1 MNLLVDPIFT
11 LTGGAK
17 VSLPGAFAALARG
30 EARGFSALRPHQRPA
45 WHMFLVQLGAL
56 AAWTA
61 GRADLPVAEA
71 EWAAMLRGLTLDRD
85 DDSPWRLVVDDW
97 RKPAFMQAPMPR
109 ERRMSRAETPDALD
123 MLIAARNHD
132 LKRAVMARAAPEDW
146 AFALVSLQTCEGYG
160 GSGRHGVARMNGG
173 SSSRPMLG
181 LAPAPTGATGD
192 TSLDPSAW
200 WARDVR
206 RLLETRR
213 AGEENALGAPGGPAL
228 LWLREWPDGEQ
239 FDLRELDPWFVE
251 ICRRVRLAET
261 GDAITAHCG
270 ASAAARIDAKA
281 YKGSVGDPWAPVHTD
296 GKGLTLSGGDFDY
309 KRLCELLFSG
319 DWTVPVLARAG
330 DGDDADMLLVAE
342 AFSRG
347 NSKTEGFKSRIVPL
361 PGKIARR
368 FAAETAATLSKA
380 QMCEIKGFS
389 TALRFALALAAAGGE
404 SGKVAKGHYAR
415 AKPAHERFDRAA
427 DRLFFPALWR
437 RVEAM
442 DNGDDAAFDAKIAFL
457 RDLKCAA
464 RAELE
469 AALPSIPCPA
479 VLRPKATARARSA
492 FAGKLRGNEACRG
505 LFDRERNNAVG

>member
-1 MNLLVDPIFT
+1 MNLIVDQILT

-17 VSLPGAFAALARG
+17 VSLAGAFAALARG
-30 EARGFSALRPHQRPA
+30 EARGFPALRPHQRPA

-71 EWAAMLRGLTLDRD
+71 EWAAMLRGLTPGHE
-85 DDSPWRLVVDDW
+85 DDSPWQLIVDEW

-109 ERRMSRAETPDALD
+109 GRKMAFAETPDALD

-146 AFALVSLQTCEGYG
+146 VFALVSLQTCEGYG
-160 GSGRHGVARMNGG
+160 GSGKHGVARMNGG

-181 LAPAPTGATGD
+181 LAPARIGD

-200 WARDVR
+200 WTRDVR

-213 AGEENALGAPGGPAL
+213 AGAENALGAPGGPAL
-228 LWLREWPDGEQ
+228 LWLRDWPDGEQ
-239 FDLRELDPWFVE
+239 LDLRALDPWFIE

-261 GDAITAHCG
+261 GEAISAHCG
-270 ASAAARIDAKA
+270 TSAAARIDAKA
-281 YKGSVGDPWAPVHTD
+281 YKGSVGDPWGPVHTD

-319 DWTVPVLARAG
+319 DWAAPLLARAG

-368 FAAETAATLSKA
+368 FAAETAAGLSKA
-380 QMCEIKGFS
+380 QMREIEGFS
-389 TALRFALALAAAGGE
+389 TALRAALALAAAGGE
-404 SGKVAKGHYAR
+404 RGKVAKGHYAR
-415 AKPAHERFDRAA
+415 AMPARRRFDRAA

-437 RVEAM
+437 RVEAA
-442 DNGDDAAFDAKIAFL
+442 DKGDDAAFDAKIAFL
-457 RDLKCAA
+457 QDLECAA
-464 RAELE
+464 RKELE

-479 VLRPKATARARSA
+479 VLRPRAEARARRA
-492 FAGKLRGNEACRG
+492 FVGKLRGSEACSD
-505 LFDRERNNAVG
+505 LFNRERNNAIE